1 MKAIARNYNASEQHF
16 KAADI
21 LLTILA
27 SSFEFASSGTI
38 TKRHKHCMIFISDGS
53 GGGSLTLNGTVT
65 IRTART
71 QQAYRI
77 PFEVTSYE
85 WNPVASFSS
94 TNNLIIIGFN

>member
-1 MKAIARNYNASEQHF
+1 
-16 KAADI
+16 
-21 LLTILA
+21 
-27 SSFEFASSGTI
+27 
-38 TKRHKHCMIFISDGS
+38 MIFISDGS